1 MMDFF
6 TLFKQEVPSNEPTKP
21 GKLLRC
27 PHEGCSKVFRS
38 SPGYRYHLR
47 SHDTDPRP
55 HVCHVCQKK
64 FKSANGLKYH
74 LRKAHHIEPVASKP
88 NANNNNNNNNNANSP
103 KDNRESL
110 SSEEDHMFNLNDSFN
125 NRGYVNGGGGSY
137 SSDRTSSIPPSPL
150 VKSPHGL
157 NSPLHKGGILS
168 PLIKSPLDLTQYLS
182 PSSAGSGA
190 QSPYVGQDRY
200 GQFFE
205 RRPEFMRNGDFV
217 RNKFGQDDFDPRSPS
232 LSEYTQQCTQANREF
247 RDTCHRLSTSDPRL
261 PSVDFNSQRSCEFY
275 NRQRSGVFPSTNY
288 PDFNNHH
295 KKNCEEPQY
304 TSLNDVKGS
313 SLTSSGRLFSPYKD
327 LPIPNEGKQY
337 PGGLLNQN
345 MPCAS
350 SSCSVNN
357 TTNSSCSYPDARM
370 DGGFSNMLN
379 LPTVAKSQCSL
390 QNTEQIVPDI
400 SSPGCNLSPPRTY
413 DRNNNNAK
421 RGASESS
428 IETEMSDS
436 VFQNENSNFSPIPPP
451 TTTALSPVLPSPDII
466 KKLRT
471 DSESSKDAFP
481 GVIIYYHI
489 QHQNDA
495 MQNVF

>member
-1 MMDFF
+1 M
-6 TLFKQEVPSNEPTKP
+6 PSNEPTKP

-27 PHEGCSKVFRS
+27 PHEGCGKVFRS

-55 HVCHVCQKK
+55 HVCQVCQKK

-74 LRKAHHIEPVASKP
+74 LRKAHHIEPVASKQ
-88 NANNNNNNNNNANSP
+88 NANNSNNNNNANSP

-110 SSEEDHMFNLNDSFN
+110 SSEEDHMFNLNDSFTS
-125 NRGYVNGGGGSY
+125 RGYVNGGGGGSY

-157 NSPLHKGGILS
+157 NSPLLKGGILS
-168 PLIKSPLDLTQYLS
+168 PLIKSPLDLTPYLS
-182 PSSAGSGA
+182 TSSNGSGA

-200 GQFFE
+200 GQFFD
-205 RRPEFMRNGDFV
+205 RRNDYMRNSDFV
-217 RNKFGQDDFDPRSPS
+217 RKFGPDEFDPRSPS
-232 LSEYTQQCTQANREF
+232 LSEYTQQCAQANREF
-247 RDTCHRLSTSDPRL
+247 RATCQRLSTSDPRL
-261 PSVDFNSQRSCEFY
+261 PSVDFASQRSCEFY
-275 NRQRSGVFPSTNY
+275 SRQRSGVFPSPSY

-295 KKNCEEPQY
+295 KKNNEEPQY

-313 SLTSSGRLFSPYKD
+313 SLTGGSGRLFSPYKD
-327 LPIPNEGKQY
+327 LPMPNEGKEY
-337 PGGLLNQN
+337 PSGLLNQN
-345 MPCAS
+345 MPCVA
-350 SSCSVNN
+350 SSCSM
-357 TTNSSCSYPDARM
+357 NSNSCSYPDSRM

-379 LPTVAKSQCSL
+379 LPSVAKSQCNL

-400 SSPGCNLSPPRTY
+400 SSPGCNLSPPRTTY

-436 VFQNENSNFSPIPPP
+436 VFQNENSNFSPLPQPAMN
-451 TTTALSPVLPSPDII
+451 ALSPVLPSPDII
-466 KKLRT
+466 KKIRT
-471 DSESSKDAFP
+471 DSESSKEAFP
-481 GVIIYYHI
+481 GVIIYYHT
-489 QHQNDA
+489 QWSRWK
-495 MQNVF
+495 